1 MVPRLVNIC
10 LRLMFL
16 FILEYVWQRKSREN
30 LLKGEASWFVKMVSF
45 YLFSFR
51 EVSLSHSEYLPSDQP
66 VS

>member
-1 MVPRLVNIC
+1 MVPRIVNIC

-16 FILEYVWQRKSREN
+16 FIFEYVWQRKSREN

-51 EVSLSHSEYLPSDQP
+51 EVSF
-66 VS
+66 VSQ